1 MTVEIFMTLLTTCA
15 VVTSL
20 IVEAIKQ
27 MEIFKSNN
35 IIALV
40 VSIIVGTF
48 ACVLTYFNMEIPFD
62 TINIMYMIAFVVAN
76 WVSAE
81 VGYDKMMQTIK
92 QIKKEQ

>member
-15 VVTSL
+15 IVTSL

-48 ACVLTYFNMEIPFD
+48 ACVLTYLIMEIPFD